1 MTTPV
6 TVGVCG
12 LLSPVTA
19 GCVRALQGESPRAFT
34 ARTRAVYDVPSFS
47 RVNTVLRLSGS
58 AISTCRPPLSV
69 IS

>member
-6 TVGVCG
+6 TVGARGV
-12 LLSPVTA
+12 LSPVTA
-19 GCVRALQGESPRAFT
+19 GCVGSLQGESPRAFT

-58 AISTCRPPLSV
+58 AISTWWPSPSV